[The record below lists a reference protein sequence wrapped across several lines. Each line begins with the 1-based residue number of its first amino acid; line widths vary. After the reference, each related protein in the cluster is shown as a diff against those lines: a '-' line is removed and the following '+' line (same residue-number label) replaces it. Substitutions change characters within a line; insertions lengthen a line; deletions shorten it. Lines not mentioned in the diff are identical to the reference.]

1 MSVMKSVLFSVT
13 LKALFASSVVSN
25 FVGMYAFSNLLSVL

>member
-1 MSVMKSVLFSVT
+1 MSLMKFVLYSVT
-13 LKALFASSVVSN
+13 LKALYSSSAVSN

>member
-1 MSVMKSVLFSVT
+1 MSLMKFVLYSVT
-13 LKALFASSVVSN
+13 LKALYSSSVVSN